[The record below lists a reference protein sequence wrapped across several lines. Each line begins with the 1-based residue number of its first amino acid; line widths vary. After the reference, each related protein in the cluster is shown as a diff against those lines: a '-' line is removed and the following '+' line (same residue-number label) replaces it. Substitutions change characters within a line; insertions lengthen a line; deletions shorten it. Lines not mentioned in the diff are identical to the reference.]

1 LEASTAEPLGT
12 VDRYRLI
19 EQVGTGG
26 MSQVY
31 KAWDTMLDR
40 EVAVKLLHP
49 HLASKEDSRRRFS
62 REAKAVAKLR
72 HPNILEIFDFSG
84 DQAQKAFIVTE
95 FIQGVTL
102 KRFAEDTGFGS
113 PSIAALA
120 AHALAAAL
128 EHAHALGIV
137 HRDIKPENVMVRDD
151 GVLKLM
157 DFGIARVLDQGERMT
172 MTGSLVG
179 SPAHMAPEII
189 EGKEADGRA
198 DIFSLGTLLYWLCTG
213 VLPFAAANT
222 TAVLKKILDG
232 TFDDPRILCPE
243 VSDTLNGIIRDS
255 LQRDPALRIASAQ
268 AMRLRLEES
277 LREDGIE
284 RPSEELQKFFKDP
297 KGYTEAFRGQ
307 LKLRLVDQARA
318 SLKAGHRARTLSL
331 VNRLLAIDPRSED
344 AQAILAAVRGGER
357 RRKLAIAGGA
367 LVGVVALAWGGWT
380 AWQARPVAVD
390 PPASRAP
397 SLDTLAPQATRDER
411 DSEKPLAPSSPPFG
425 GAQDRQGGRIE
436 GPTANSPP
444 PDKGAQ
450 LDPKAPK
457 SIPPPLIHRPRPGT
471 PAPPLTTAKTPG
483 ALGQLQ
489 LFVQPFGDV
498 YVDGQKRW
506 DAAKN
511 VTLSLP
517 QGPHDLRLVNPNCE
531 AWEQKINIG
540 AAQAPPLR
548 VGLKWK
554 PALLRVFAT
563 PSDAT
568 VQVEDE
574 NHTPLEIAPKALL
587 SQTNPIRVPTGD
599 APRRKVRVHVFK
611 AGFRDHDEE
620 IDVQANSPKDF
631 HTVLAPL

>member
-1 LEASTAEPLGT
+1 MEASTAEPLGT

-102 KRFAEDTGFGS
+102 KRFAEDVGFGS

-198 DIFSLGTLLYWLCTG
+198 DIFSLGTLLYWTCTG

-243 VSDTLNGIIRDS
+243 VSDTLNGILRDS

-277 LREDGIE
+277 LREDGLE
-284 RPSEELQKFFKDP
+284 RPGEELQKYFKDP
-297 KGYTEAFRGQ
+297 KGYLEAFRGR

-318 SLKAGHRARTLSL
+318 SLKEGHRARTLSL
-331 VNRLLAIDPRSED
+331 VNRLLAIDPKSED
-344 AQAILAAVRGGER
+344 AHAILEDVRGGER

-390 PPASRAP
+390 PPAIATVTPVAP
-397 SLDTLAPQATRDER
+397 PTTAPAE
-411 DSEKPLAPSSPPFG
+411 SP
-425 GAQDRQGGRIE
+425 I
-436 GPTANSPP
+436 
-444 PDKGAQ
+444 
-450 LDPKAPK
+450 L
-457 SIPPPLIHRPRPGT
+457 PPPLKGERVLPARALQRSRQPRLPCGPSPLPLRGTGPGRGGRT
-471 PAPPLTTAKTPG
+471 APP
-483 ALGQLQ
+483 
-489 LFVQPFGDV
+489 QP
-498 YVDGQKRW
+498 
-506 DAAKN
+506 
-511 VTLSLP
+511 L
-517 QGPHDLRLVNPNCE
+517 
-531 AWEQKINIG
+531 
-540 AAQAPPLR
+540 PLR
-548 VGLKWK
+548 K
-554 PALLRVFAT
+554 PPARSANCSSSCSPSAT
-563 PSDAT
+563 STSTARSVRAIRSAT
-568 VQVEDE
+568 
-574 NHTPLEIAPKALL
+574 
-587 SQTNPIRVPTGD
+587 SRSRC
-599 APRRKVRVHVFK
+599 RRGRTTS
-611 AGFRDHDEE
+611 GC
-620 IDVQANSPKDF
+620 
-631 HTVLAPL
+631 